1 MKIGDNMEENNK
13 INMNEL
19 HNLEIK
25 LVSKMLV
32 NRC

>member
-1 MKIGDNMEENNK
+1 MEENNK

-25 LVSKMLV
+25 LVSS
-32 NRC
+32 RCINITINLI